1 VTMMLLMR
9 MDLTSWRSGGGAVYL
24 LRFEKGITTR
34 SQLGDETDIHDSCEA
49 PSSKILWRQQG
60 CSLRL
65 RYRSLRL

>member
-1 VTMMLLMR
+1 VGAIPAEAVCQ
-9 MDLTSWRSGGGAVYL
+9 RSL
-24 LRFEKGITTR
+24 R

-49 PSSKILWRQQG
+49 PSSKILWRRQG